1 MRIIAVAILL
11 LIVASAYAAPVSAA
25 DIAITFE
32 KQQVKAKMVLSV
44 HQNMTKFPNEA
55 VTLDASRDANMLPAF
70 DKALKGTNS
79 SASFSALSVGV
90 ASSATWLNLTL
101 IMNIAGIS
109 ERRGDVAYANMTWK
123 SFRTQADLKADN
135 FSYNTVGSKYFR
147 PVLDFYVNA
156 SKFEESPN
164 ATVKAVTFFVNG
176 TQSVPGT
183 VAANSMG
190 NFTILDFSSL
200 NVPVDQWNRTYSL
213 SNNTTSWRYVPPTML
228 NASVR
233 IQELNKTFTIFS
245 KYAYAAEITVAGLA
259 QAQGNVL
266 RVDVGTGQE
275 EWIMS
280 GVVMLALALA
290 VVVQVMFRRRKKAVR
305 LGRR

>member
-1 MRIIAVAILL
+1 LL
-11 LIVASAYAAPVSAA
+11 LIVASVCAAPVSAA
-25 DIAITFE
+25 DITITLE
-32 KQQVKAKMVLSV
+32 KEHVQAKMSLSV

-55 VTLDASRDANMLPAF
+55 TTLDASHDPNMASAF
-70 DKALKGTNS
+70 DKALKETNS
-79 SASFSALSVGV
+79 SASFSALSMGV

-101 IMNIAGIS
+101 IMNIAGTT
-109 ERRGDVAYANMTWK
+109 EKRGDIAYANMTWK
-123 SFRTQADLKADN
+123 SFRTQTDLQAGGL
-135 FSYNTVGSKYFR
+135 SYNTVGSRYLR

-183 VAANSMG
+183 VAANSVG
-190 NFTILDFSSL
+190 NFTVLDFSSL
-200 NVPVDQWNRTYSL
+200 NVPLDQWNRTYSL
-213 SNNTTSWRYVPPTML
+213 SNNTTSWRHAPRTIL

-245 KYAYAAEITVAGLA
+245 KYAFAAEVTVPGLA
-259 QAQGNVL
+259 QAQGNLL
-266 RVDVGTGQE
+266 RVDVGSGQE
-275 EWIMS
+275 EWIMG
-280 GVVMLALALA
+280 GVVVLAIALA
-290 VVVQVMFRRRKKAVR
+290 VIVQIMFRRRKKAMR